1 MTLATPTQAVSQ
13 SNEADPFYGGVPVFD
28 NFGSL
33 MDAGLYK
40 PLPDNW
46 TIGIADVV
54 QSTKAIRENRYR
66 AVNMA
71 GAAVIAALKNAL
83 GGSDFP
89 YVFGGDGAS
98 FAVPAPYLARARD
111 ALAATIVWV
120 KDDLG
125 LVMRAALVPVA
136 SVRGHGVDVRVARFA
151 PSPNVT
157 YAMFS
162 GGGLEWAEGAMRR
175 GEFAVV
181 PAAPGVRPDLTGLS
195 CRFEEIPA
203 ARGMIL
209 SLLVTAAAGANSDT
223 FRMLIEDIVAVIDK
237 SPDMSSPV
245 RLADLRL
252 RWPSAGAELEARAAH
267 NAGMPLFARQS
278 VVHARTLIYYVILRY
293 GIRVGRFVPTTY
305 LQQVVENS
313 DFRKFAD
320 GLRLILDCTRE
331 VADAIEMRLVA
342 EASAGTVLYGLH
354 RQDAAVMTCFAP
366 SPADS
371 NHIHFIDGARGGYA
385 SAATLLKEMT
395 ALSKARTSHATPQAT
410 DSILPGECPSQSAPL
425 G

>member
-1 MTLATPTQAVSQ
+1 MSLALPGPVDEERFLGLELKGSALVKVWMTLATPTQAVSQ
-13 SNEADPFYGGVPVFD
+13 SNEADPFYGGVPIFD

-33 MDAGLYK
+33 MDAGIYK

-54 QSTKAIRENRYR
+54 QSTKAIRENRYT

-209 SLLVTAAAGANSDT
+209 SLLVTAAAGANSDA

-267 NAGMPLFARQS
+267 NAGMPLFARKS

-305 LQQVVENS
+305 LRQVVENS

-331 VADAIEMRLVA
+331 VADGIEMRLVA
-342 EASAGTVLYGLH
+342 AASAGTVLYGLH
-354 RQDAAVMTCFAP
+354 RQDAAVMTCFC
-366 SPADS
+366 
-371 NHIHFIDGARGGYA
+371 
-385 SAATLLKEMT
+385 
-395 ALSKARTSHATPQAT
+395 ALPR
-410 DSILPGECPSQSAPL
+410 
-425 G
+425 